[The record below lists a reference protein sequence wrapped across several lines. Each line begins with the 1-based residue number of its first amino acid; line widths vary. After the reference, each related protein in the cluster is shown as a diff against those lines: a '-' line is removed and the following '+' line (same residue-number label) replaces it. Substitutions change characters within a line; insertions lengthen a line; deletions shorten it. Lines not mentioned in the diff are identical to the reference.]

1 MLTESGCTLYLRNGE
16 GFDRYVVPACHWQE
30 SAAASVN
37 KSGMQDG
44 CGIVVYIP
52 KTAMV
57 LFPDGRLYPSSK
69 LFPSMDISPK
79 KPAQDMIVKG
89 ECDFIFDNS
98 TPQAASESLREMNNR
113 FEVHTVMRVDRLLY
127 GSEELQHYKLSV
139 R

>member
-30 SAAASVN
+30 SAPASVD

-44 CGIVVYIP
+44 GAIVAYIP

-98 TPQAASESLREMNNR
+98 TPQAASESLREMNTLYN
-113 FEVHTVMRVDRLLY
+113 VHTVMRVDRRLY